1 MVTSGTMTN
10 RVDRL
15 VEKGLVERLPDP
27 DDRRGVLVR
36 LTRGGQSSVD
46 AALEDLLR
54 REQTLLQELS
64 VAERD
69 RLARLLRVVV
79 GPFDAEQIEPS

>member
-1 MVTSGTMTN
+1 MTN

-15 VEKGLVERLPDP
+15 TDKGLVDRLPDP

-36 LTRGGQSSVD
+36 LTRRGQSSVD

-54 REQTLLQELS
+54 REQALLKDLS

-79 GPFDAEQIEPS
+79 GPFDAEQVDPA